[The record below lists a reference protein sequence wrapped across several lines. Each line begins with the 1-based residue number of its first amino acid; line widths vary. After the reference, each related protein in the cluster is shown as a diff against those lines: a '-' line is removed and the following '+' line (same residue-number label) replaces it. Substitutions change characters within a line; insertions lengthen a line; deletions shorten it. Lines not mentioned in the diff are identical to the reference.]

1 MGRGL
6 IIILIASLAL
16 NVFAFGFFS
25 GRVISKDGPPARQ
38 VLEQRARMD
47 NPFALMHYASELPPG
62 IRDDFRGKIRGKLPV
77 LRERH
82 QKTQKL
88 RGELALLIAAEDW
101 DRAAVTEKFE
111 EIKTEQDRQREVF
124 NAAFIDAVETLP
136 AAERKKLIETAS
148 KRRMGRRFPRDRRMP
163 PGEEEQD

>member
-16 NVFAFGFFS
+16 NVFAVGFFS
-25 GRVISKDGPPARQ
+25 GRVISKDGPPPRQ
-38 VLEQRARMD
+38 VHDQRARMD
-47 NPFALMHYASELPPG
+47 NPFALMHYAGELPPG
-62 IRDDFRGKIRGKLPV
+62 IRDDFRNKIRGKLPV

-82 QKTQKL
+82 QNTQKL
-88 RGELALLIAAEDW
+88 REELALLIAAEDW
-101 DRAAVTEKFE
+101 DRAAVTAKFE
-111 EIKTEQDRQREVF
+111 EIKAEQDRQREVF

-136 AAERKKLIETAS
+136 AAERKKLMETVG
-148 KRRMGRRFPRDRRMP
+148 KRRMGRRLRRDRRMP